1 LALSPFWRRLPAAAL
16 VLLGGCAT
24 QQLVY
29 TWQDPKVQAPRFH
42 TVLVLAT
49 VSDVAVRRMVE
60 DAFVQQAQA
69 AHFKAIPGYS
79 VLGDKLAASKDAL
92 KAMADKAGADS
103 LLIADVLKVDSNTQF
118 SPGYVTTTSPVY
130 YGYGP
135 GYYDYYQAGWDTYT
149 PAETTTTV
157 QYTIQTNLYS
167 VATEKLVWTGTT
179 QATRGT
185 SMNADCATF
194 AGLILG
200 ALEERQ
206 ILAPMSIGAP
216 MPPPAA
222 AAPPPPPP
230 PQPPAQSY

>member
-1 LALSPFWRRLPAAAL
+1 

-29 TWQDPKVQAPRFH
+29 TWQDPKVQAPRYH

-49 VSDVAVRRMVE
+49 VSDVAIRRMVE

-69 AHFKAIPGYS
+69 NHFKAIPGYA

-103 LLIADVLKVDSNTQF
+103 LLIIDLLKVDSNTQF

-179 QATRGT
+179 QATKGS
-185 SMNADCATF
+185 SMNADTQTF
-194 AGLILG
+194 ASLILG
-200 ALEERQ
+200 ALQERQ
-206 ILAPMSIGAP
+206 ILAPMPAEP
-216 MPPPAA
+216 PPPAPAASAPA
-222 AAPPPPPP
+222 AARP
-230 PQPPAQSY
+230 SDSTGTY